1 MFHASF
7 TNYHLERKKDMYIG
21 SEYRLSDRLDA
32 DSHTLLGYKT
42 IVIKERVLSR
52 TETRAKSTAVEI
64 TSYHYTLLCLVDGND
79 SSELDEGQLQDEI
92 ISGYYE
98 LSPVNQS
105 FLGSK

>member
-1 MFHASF
+1 MF
-7 TNYHLERKKDMYIG
+7 IG
-21 SEYRLSDRLDA
+21 SEYRLCDRLDA
-32 DSHTLLGYKT
+32 ESRTLLGYKT

-52 TETRAKSTAVEI
+52 TETRLKSAYMGEV
-64 TSYHYTLLCLVDGND
+64 TSYHYTLLCLVDGGD
-79 SSELDEGQLQDEI
+79 SAELDEGQLQDEV

>member
-1 MFHASF
+1 MF
-7 TNYHLERKKDMYIG
+7 IG

-32 DSHTLLGYKT
+32 ESRTLLGYKT

-52 TETRAKSTAVEI
+52 TEAWVNPLSREV
-64 TSYHYTLLCLVDGND
+64 TSYHYTLLCLVNGNE

>member
-1 MFHASF
+1 
-7 TNYHLERKKDMYIG
+7 
-21 SEYRLSDRLDA
+21 
-32 DSHTLLGYKT
+32 
-42 IVIKERVLSR
+42 

-64 TSYHYTLLCLVDGND
+64 TSYHYTLLCLVDGSD

-92 ISGYYE
+92 IAGYYE

>member
-1 MFHASF
+1 MF
-7 TNYHLERKKDMYIG
+7 IG

-52 TETRAKSTAVEI
+52 TETRTKTTAVEV

-92 ISGYYE
+92 IAGYYE
-98 LSPVNQS
+98 LLPVNQS
-105 FLGSK
+105 FLRSK

>member
-1 MFHASF
+1 
-7 TNYHLERKKDMYIG
+7 MYIG

-32 DSHTLLGYKT
+32 ESRTLLGYKT

-92 ISGYYE
+92 IAGYYE
-98 LSPVNQS
+98 LLPVNQS
-105 FLGSK
+105 FLRSK

>member
-1 MFHASF
+1 MF
-7 TNYHLERKKDMYIG
+7 IG
-21 SEYRLSDRLDA
+21 SEYRLCDRLDA
-32 DSHTLLGYKT
+32 ESRTLLGYET

-52 TETRAKSTAVEI
+52 TETRLKSAYNDKEAQKADGVEI
-64 TSYHYTLLCLVDGND
+64 TSYHYTLLCLVNGNE
-79 SSELDEGQLQDEI
+79 SSELDEGQLQDEV

>member
-1 MFHASF
+1 
-7 TNYHLERKKDMYIG
+7 MYIG

-32 DSHTLLGYKT
+32 DSHTMLGYKT

-52 TETRAKSTAVEI
+52 TETRSKSTAVEI
-64 TSYHYTLLCLVDGND
+64 TSYHYTLL
-79 SSELDEGQLQDEI
+79 DEEQLQDEV

>member
-1 MFHASF
+1 MF
-7 TNYHLERKKDMYIG
+7 IG

-32 DSHTLLGYKT
+32 ESRTLLGYKT

-52 TETRAKSTAVEI
+52 TETRAKNAYMGEV
-64 TSYHYTLLCLVDGND
+64 TSYHYTLLCLVDGGD
-79 SSELDEGQLQDEI
+79 SAELDEGQLQDEV

>member
-1 MFHASF
+1 MF
-7 TNYHLERKKDMYIG
+7 IG
-21 SEYRLSDRLDA
+21 SEYILRDQENQ
-32 DSHTLLGYKT
+32 TLLGYQT

-52 TETRAKSTAVEI
+52 TETRGSAYTGEV

-79 SSELDEGQLQDEI
+79 SEELDEGQLQDEI
-92 ISGYYE
+92 ICGLYE